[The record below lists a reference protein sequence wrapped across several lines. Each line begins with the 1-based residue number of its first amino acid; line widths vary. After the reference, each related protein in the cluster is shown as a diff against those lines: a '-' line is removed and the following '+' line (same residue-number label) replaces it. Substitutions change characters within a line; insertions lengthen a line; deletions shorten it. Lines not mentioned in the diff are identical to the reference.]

1 MKLIL
6 LLIIAFIYM
15 VFAPILV
22 IWSLNNLF
30 KLAIDYSYINWLSV
44 FALLTI
50 MDTIFNGSNRAS
62 KL

>member
-1 MKLIL
+1 
-6 LLIIAFIYM
+6 M
-15 VFAPILV
+15 VFAPILM

-30 KLAIDYSYINWLSV
+30 KLGIDYSYINWLSV

-62 KL
+62 KM

>member
-1 MKLIL
+1 
-6 LLIIAFIYM
+6 M
-15 VFAPILV
+15 VFAPILM

-30 KLAIDYSYINWLSV
+30 KLAIEYNYINWLSA

-62 KL
+62 KI